1 MERRT
6 YPSALLAALLF
17 PLIGQAQTGPGG
29 VGNST
34 NNVLWLSAESGV
46 FNNAGSTPAANTENV
61 QQWNDRSG
69 NGRHATQATVGN
81 RPNLQTNVLNGY
93 PVVRYSAANNDRMAS
108 TGLATANSAS
118 VFVVARYTTLPSP
131 NPGLVQGTPAGLA
144 YTSDAA
150 QKSVGMWVASGNTRL
165 WGRGV
170 QSNGIQRQI
179 SQVTPIAA
187 NTTYLMNSVYG
198 GTVIQQY
205 VNNGVSGSET
215 YDGTL
220 LSWTD
225 MAIGAQHGTESWNGD
240 IAEVTVYNTNVNDAQ
255 RIIIANYMAAKYGL
269 ALAAND
275 IYREDNVARGN
286 FDHEVAGIGRVN
298 ASNIHNDAQGSGIV
312 RISNPAGLG
321 NNEFLFWGHNN
332 GMLGAWGVDDVPDGL
347 QGRLERVWRVSER
360 NTTGAS
366 AVDVGAVDITFD
378 LSGLGNVDAAHLRLV
393 VDTDLDGILADEIP
407 IAGATH
413 AGGNLYRFSAV
424 TALVDGA
431 RFTLG
436 TTNMAITPLPI
447 ELVSFTANSERNGT
461 VQLDWATASE
471 WDNRYF
477 EVERSDDLSN
487 WSVIGRV
494 EAVGHSNALV
504 EYDAIDELPLRGTNY
519 YRLRQV
525 DLDGTSTT
533 SHVAVVEIAGTSGD
547 PFSLYP
553 NPATEGVFLR
563 CHDELP
569 EGLVYQLLAASGQV
583 VRQGRSP
590 NCEGQG
596 HWLELNGLD
605 AGTYTLLLQVG
616 TERFAER
623 VMLVR

>member
-1 MERRT
+1 
-6 YPSALLAALLF
+6 
-17 PLIGQAQTGPGG
+17 
-29 VGNST
+29 
-34 NNVLWLSAESGV
+34 
-46 FNNAGSTPAANTENV
+46 
-61 QQWNDRSG
+61 
-69 NGRHATQATVGN
+69 
-81 RPNLQTNVLNGY
+81 
-93 PVVRYSAANNDRMAS
+93 
-108 TGLATANSAS
+108 
-118 VFVVARYTTLPSP
+118 
-131 NPGLVQGTPAGLA
+131 
-144 YTSDAA
+144 
-150 QKSVGMWVASGNTRL
+150 
-165 WGRGV
+165 
-170 QSNGIQRQI
+170 
-179 SQVTPIAA
+179 
-187 NTTYLMNSVYG
+187 
-198 GTVIQQY
+198 
-205 VNNGVSGSET
+205 
-215 YDGTL
+215 
-220 LSWTD
+220 
-225 MAIGAQHGTESWNGD
+225 
-240 IAEVTVYNTNVNDAQ
+240 
-255 RIIIANYMAAKYGL
+255 
-269 ALAAND
+269 
-275 IYREDNVARGN
+275 
-286 FDHEVAGIGRVN
+286 
-298 ASNIHNDAQGSGIV
+298 
-312 RISNPAGLG
+312 
-321 NNEFLFWGHNN
+321 
-332 GMLGAWGVDDVPDGL
+332 MLGAWGVDDVPDGL